1 MSDDYLWD
9 RRGRPDPEVVRLEQ
23 LLGTLRRADPPP
35 LALPVEP
42 AVPGSSRRF
51 YVALGAAAAVVLAL
65 VGFAWLHRSG
75 VEPGWT
81 VTRMSGSPTLGDQPL
96 VDRARLTA
104 GRWLETR
111 VNGRA
116 TIDVAD
122 VGQVQLEPETRLA
135 LLGTRPGRHRLHLE
149 RGTMHAVIWS
159 PPGQFSVETPSSTA
173 VDLGCAYTM
182 TIDAAGAGLIRVT
195 SGWVG
200 FSWEGREAFIPAG
213 AVCRTRPG
221 LGPGTPRF
229 EDTSETLAA
238 ALEVLDTADRG
249 SPEASASLDRVLE
262 EARPRDA
269 LTLWHLLSRVD
280 PASRDRVFERLA
292 AFIPPPAGVTLAG
305 VRDGSQPMLDRWWDE
320 LNLGSTNWWRLWEQ
334 EWRENTGRR

>member
-1 MSDDYLWD
+1 VSDDYLWD
-9 RRGRPDPEVVRLEQ
+9 RSGRPDPEVVRLEQ
-23 LLGTLRRADPPP
+23 LLGTLRQADPAR
-35 LALPVEP
+35 LALRASP
-42 AVPGSSRRF
+42 APPGARGRF
-51 YVALGAAAAVVLAL
+51 YAALGAAAAVILAL
-65 VGFAWLHRSG
+65 VGLPWVYGSG
-75 VEPGWT
+75 ADTGWT
-81 VTRMSGSPTLGDQPL
+81 VTRMSGSPTVGDQPL
-96 VDRARLTA
+96 VDQARLTV

-111 VNGRA
+111 QDGRA

-122 VGQVQLEPETRLA
+122 VGQVQLEPETRLE
-135 LLGTRPGRHRLHLE
+135 LLGTEPGRHRLHLE

-182 TIDAAGAGLIRVT
+182 TIDPSGAGLIRVT

-200 FSWEGREAFIPAG
+200 FVWEGREAFIPAG

-229 EDTSETLAA
+229 EDTSDAFGA
-238 ALEVLDTADRG
+238 SLEVLDTVLRG
-249 SPEASASLDRVLE
+249 SPEADAALDRVLD

-280 PASRDRVFERLA
+280 PARREAVFERLA
-292 AFIPPPAGVTLAG
+292 GFVPPPAGVTLAG
-305 VRDGSQPMLDRWWDE
+305 IRNGSQPMLDRWWDE
-320 LNLGSTNWWRLWEQ
+320 LDLGSTNWWRLWEQ